1 MFKQIGWFGWTC
13 IS

>member
-13 IS
+13 NS